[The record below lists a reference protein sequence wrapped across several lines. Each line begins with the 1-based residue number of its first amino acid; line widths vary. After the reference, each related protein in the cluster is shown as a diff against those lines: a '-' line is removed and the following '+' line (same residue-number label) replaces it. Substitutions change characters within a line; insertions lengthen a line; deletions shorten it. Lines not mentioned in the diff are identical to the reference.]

1 MLTFSVF
8 LLCSLDEDVCTESV
22 VRTPGTGATEL
33 FVSEDSRDAAAL
45 EPVSIHA
52 ETTEVAATA
61 EAVEAAEAAEPAA
74 EPADAKADAEA
85 AKLAEEEEIARNLP

>member
-1 MLTFSVF
+1 M
-8 LLCSLDEDVCTESV
+8 

-45 EPVSIHA
+45 EPVPIQG
-52 ETTEVAATA
+52 EVV
-61 EAVEAAEAAEPAA
+61 EAVEALKAEAEAEAEPAA
-74 EPADAKADAEA
+74 EVDEAAAEAAAEA

>member
-1 MLTFSVF
+1 
-8 LLCSLDEDVCTESV
+8 V

-45 EPVSIHA
+45 EPVPIQA
-52 ETTEVAATA
+52 ETTEVAETA
-61 EAVEAAEAAEPAA
+61 ETVEAAEAAEVDEAAA
-74 EPADAKADAEA
+74 EAAAEA